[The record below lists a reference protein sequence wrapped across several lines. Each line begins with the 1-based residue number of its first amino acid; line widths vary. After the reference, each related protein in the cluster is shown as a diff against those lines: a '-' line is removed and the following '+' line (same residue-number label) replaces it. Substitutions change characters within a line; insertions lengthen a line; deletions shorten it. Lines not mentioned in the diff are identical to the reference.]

1 MSSFSVDNLEIA
13 AIGDFV
19 DCVKKVARV
28 LALAN
33 TCEQEVAPSSF
44 VKPDARLTGQRGIT
58 AINDFVGFVE
68 KSCK

>member
-33 TCEQEVAPSSF
+33 TCEQEVAPL
-44 VKPDARLTGQRGIT
+44 VVRQA
-58 AINDFVGFVE
+58 
-68 KSCK
+68 